1 MTRHHITLLT
11 CLALALIT
19 TPIATTAQDIN
30 ARSMNPQ
37 KLSTHLRHLLRE
49 STSATAD
56 AGKAPRKV
64 AASKSRTVCAFVQ
77 TRSEADT
84 TIIVSHGGRV
94 LASFGDICIA
104 SLPID
109 MVPSL
114 SLESN
119 VRRIEAQSGTSPL
132 LDITAQKTGVDKA
145 HNAVQL
151 PQAFDGSGVVMGVQ
165 DVGFDLT
172 HPTFRNSDG
181 SHLRIQRFWDQ
192 LSTDPSDLPVGADY
206 RDEAALLA
214 KMESRDAYIISHGTH
229 TTGIAA
235 GNGYLSP
242 YRGIAPGSDICLVS
256 NAVND
261 DRPLISDDDIDKYT
275 YATDALGFKYI
286 FDYAESVGKP
296 CVINFSEGATQ
307 DFRGDDVLYYETL
320 SRLTGPGRILVV
332 AAGNTGHIR
341 THFNK
346 PKGVASAG
354 AFIRD
359 AGKKVVF
366 TVKSDAP
373 TQLRLTFYGKQ
384 RVAHTIALA
393 DAFTTP
399 DPIMTQTFDCN
410 GHSYSVEVNAYK
422 SCYDN
427 GDDVFDVT
435 ITCDDGMS
443 AQPMSVETLGTDAN
457 TDLYRVR
464 GDIYNS
470 SANASLNAGDNAYG
484 VLSPSSAPSVICV
497 GATTYRTQYTNEA
510 GELRTSDNGS
520 NGSLAHYSSRGP
532 TFDGRKKPDVVAPGT
547 NVISSYGSTFIATAA
562 NNLAHSRISTFSF
575 NGRTYAWQS
584 DTGTS
589 LAAPVVAGT
598 IALWLQA
605 DPTLSPDDVRDIMSK
620 TCSRHEA
627 LTSSCAPDDY
637 GYGEIDAYRGLLHI
651 LGVDGIDGVS
661 MSQPKGMTFGVAQD
675 GTIGISLAKT
685 ATQPFTIDIY
695 NTTGQRLIRATFPSG
710 ADHYNM
716 AAGNLAHG
724 IYVVQASSS
733 DREQNGS
740 SLIRR

>member
-1 MTRHHITLLT
+1 
-11 CLALALIT
+11 
-19 TPIATTAQDIN
+19 
-30 ARSMNPQ
+30 
-37 KLSTHLRHLLRE
+37 
-49 STSATAD
+49 
-56 AGKAPRKV
+56 
-64 AASKSRTVCAFVQ
+64 
-77 TRSEADT
+77 
-84 TIIVSHGGRV
+84 
-94 LASFGDICIA
+94 
-104 SLPID
+104 
-109 MVPSL
+109 
-114 SLESN
+114 
-119 VRRIEAQSGTSPL
+119 
-132 LDITAQKTGVDKA
+132 
-145 HNAVQL
+145 
-151 PQAFDGSGVVMGVQ
+151 
-165 DVGFDLT
+165 
-172 HPTFRNSDG
+172 
-181 SHLRIQRFWDQ
+181 
-192 LSTDPSDLPVGADY
+192 
-206 RDEAALLA
+206 
-214 KMESRDAYIISHGTH
+214 
-229 TTGIAA
+229 
-235 GNGYLSP
+235 
-242 YRGIAPGSDICLVS
+242 
-256 NAVND
+256 
-261 DRPLISDDDIDKYT
+261 
-275 YATDALGFKYI
+275 
-286 FDYAESVGKP
+286 
-296 CVINFSEGATQ
+296 
-307 DFRGDDVLYYETL
+307 
-320 SRLTGPGRILVV
+320 
-332 AAGNTGHIR
+332 
-341 THFNK
+341 
-346 PKGVASAG
+346 
-354 AFIRD
+354 
-359 AGKKVVF
+359 
-366 TVKSDAP
+366 
-373 TQLRLTFYGKQ
+373 
-384 RVAHTIALA
+384 
-393 DAFTTP
+393 
-399 DPIMTQTFDCN
+399 
-410 GHSYSVEVNAYK
+410 
-422 SCYDN
+422 
-427 GDDVFDVT
+427 
-435 ITCDDGMS
+435 MS